1 MTTLAVMREEAY
13 KSYDEE
19 AQNAWRGNGLTDAV
33 PTPDT
38 VEAAYAE
45 YHKEMAEAW
54 KKA

>member
-13 KSYDEE
+13 KAYDEE

-45 YHKEMAEAW
+45 YDKEMAEAW